1 MATGIKTP
9 HPYFPRDLVLDH
21 YVPNTNTVFQT
32 LVYVGIGFLSVAAL
46 VLALGYSRRNTTLQ
60 RNKDKFAFFWFIL
73 SGMLNIFF
81 EAYYEY
87 NHATLAGD
95 NHPVAQVWK
104 EYALSDSRYLS
115 SDSFVRVVETITTLV
130 WGPLS
135 MYCAWSVYHNSPS
148 RHIVQLMLS
157 VGQLYSCTL
166 YYATSIFEGSPHC
179 DPDPYYYYIYF
190 WSFNAPWL
198 MTPLVLLND
207 SVRFL
212 LKAVVVAEV
221 QQKNKAKK
229 IQ

>member
-115 SDSFVRVVETITTLV
+115 SDSFVRVVETFTTV
-130 WGPLS
+130 
-135 MYCAWSVYHNSPS
+135 
-148 RHIVQLMLS
+148 
-157 VGQLYSCTL
+157 
-166 YYATSIFEGSPHC
+166 
-179 DPDPYYYYIYF
+179 
-190 WSFNAPWL
+190 SFNAPWL

-221 QQKNKAKK
+221 QQKNKTKK